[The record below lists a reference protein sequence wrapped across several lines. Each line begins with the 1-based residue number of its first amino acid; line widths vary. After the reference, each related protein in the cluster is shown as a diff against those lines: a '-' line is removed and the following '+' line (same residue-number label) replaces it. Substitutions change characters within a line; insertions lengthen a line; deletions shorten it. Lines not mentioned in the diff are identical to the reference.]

1 MKFSLGSLGF
11 FAFVFLSFIQGGNLR
26 PPLCKDGK
34 FYEDSVFDYFN
45 CSLCLEQPHYS
56 NCNFCCSATVNSTTP
71 LSAKTA
77 KPTLLKNNP
86 PPSTTGSD
94 IVGSFPNQ
102 VATEMK
108 IFIIF
113 SFILVGFV
121 TGLVIAASLAFAI
134 KCYRKKK
141 KWKLRSSNVKLGM
154 QETQLST
161 SSPMVMG
168 HPLGE
173 PVPQSLEISRDR
185 E

>member
-1 MKFSLGSLGF
+1 
-11 FAFVFLSFIQGGNLR
+11 
-26 PPLCKDGK
+26 
-34 FYEDSVFDYFN
+34 
-45 CSLCLEQPHYS
+45 
-56 NCNFCCSATVNSTTP
+56 
-71 LSAKTA
+71 
-77 KPTLLKNNP
+77 
-86 PPSTTGSD
+86 
-94 IVGSFPNQ
+94 
-102 VATEMK
+102 MK

-121 TGLVIAASLAFAI
+121 TVLVIAASLAFAI